1 MALSDN
7 RINWSYMFSRILAF
21 SVALVAASTQAQVPD
36 FRAAGEAIL
45 DGMIA
50 KFRNAANGLYAEK
63 IDSAQAIVTDYGGTS
78 FVWPA
83 SHVLRALRW
92 GSRVNPGKYARPF
105 RDYVYAVYRYK
116 GTALG
121 RQGYAVLPGSSELF
135 FDDNAVMLVEMAL
148 AQSEIPDPPILADAV
163 MAYDFCNLARDAQW
177 GIPQIPAQLGK
188 GMFYS
193 MAISPVAHGAALLY
207 RLTGKPEYLS
217 AAKGYYEALR
227 DPVRLLRDTTTELFN
242 QYTFHVDGRWSY
254 SASVNG
260 SIQDGRG
267 FRAYQSTYVIRLA
280 LELHRATGDARYLRE
295 AESMTNACLKRSYTP
310 GKGLAENAFW
320 GGNDLSEVLEALY
333 ESTKNPAWHETARD
347 IVGRLIA
354 YGKDRSGWYPSD
366 ENDARGDWNV
376 DRRAF
381 VPGAT
386 TIMGQ
391 AAAASAILQVA
402 WYAALPVGIGRTPAR
417 AHPGTDGPLMLRQG
431 MPVWKGPIPGSIH
444 RADGKSLPVPSWR

>member
-1 MALSDN
+1 MLVALRVN
-7 RINWSYMFSRILAF
+7 RNRMISRLLTFSL
-21 SVALVAASTQAQVPD
+21 ALVAVSTQAQVPD
-36 FRAAGEAIL
+36 FRKTGEEIL

-50 KFRNAANGLYAEK
+50 KFRNASANNLYAEK
-63 IDSAQAIVTDYGGTS
+63 IDSAQVIVTDYNGTS

-92 GSRVNPGKYARPF
+92 GYRVNPIKYARPF
-105 RDYVYAVYRYK
+105 RDYVYGVYRYK
-116 GTALG
+116 GIALG
-121 RQGYAVLPGSSELF
+121 RQGYAVLPGSSDLF

-148 AQSEIPDPPILADAV
+148 AQIEIPDPPILADAV
-163 MAYDFCNLARDAQW
+163 MAYDFCNLARDTQW

-193 MAISPVAHGAALLY
+193 MAISPVGHGAALLH

-217 AAKGYYEALR
+217 EAKGYYEALR
-227 DPVRLLRDTTTELFN
+227 DPIRLLRDTATDLFN
-242 QYTFHVDGRWSY
+242 QYTFHVDGVWSY

-260 SIQDGRG
+260 SIRDGRG

-295 AESMTNACLKRSYTP
+295 AESMTNACLKRSYVP

-320 GGNDLSEVLEALY
+320 GGNDLIEVLEELY
-333 ESTKNPAWHETARD
+333 ESTGNPAWHETARD
-347 IVGRLIA
+347 IVGWLIA
-354 YGKDRSGWYPSD
+354 YGKDRAGWYPSD

-376 DRRAF
+376 DRRAV
-381 VPGAT
+381 VPGST

-402 WYAALPVGIGRTPAR
+402 WHQANPVRIHGTPAR
-417 AHPGTDGPLMLRQG
+417 ALMGTDGSGMLRQT
-431 MPVWKGPIPGSIH
+431 MPVWEAPNLGSLR
-444 RADGKSLPVPSWR
+444 RADGKSSASAARP